1 MNLFKSVFI
10 MFFSLFVFVS
20 NGVAQRDYSNSLNQD
35 FLRAVEGCDLEHVEY
50 LLQSGVDVNATDEF
64 GRNALM
70 MLNRYCSNGIQMLN
84 LLIVKEIDVNATDSQ
99 GRTALSYYV
108 FPPASSYE
116 REILL
121 RRVGVQWTDADR
133 RHLDFVREIHQS
145 MKKNEDSFVREA
157 NEVFDEQ
164 SRDRFLRSRP

>member
-10 MFFSLFVFVS
+10 MFFSLFIFVS
-20 NGVAQRDYSNSLNQD
+20 NGVGQEEILNQT
-35 FLRAVEGCDLEHVEY
+35 FLLAVQDGDLEHVEY
-50 LLQSGVDVNATDEF
+50 LLMSGVDINTTDEF

-70 MLNRYCSNGIQMLN
+70 MLVGYRRNWIQMLN
-84 LLIVKEIDVNATDSQ
+84 LLIAKRIDVNATDPQ
-99 GRTALSYYV
+99 GKTALSYSGLRGV
-108 FPPASSYE
+108 FPPAPSYK
-116 REILL
+116 REVLL
-121 RRVGVQWTDADR
+121 EVGVQWTDADR